1 MVRLVQLPF
10 CCLSILWR
18 NVLFEKFCLNTQS
31 FVKMKTGT
39 KLMKIPLPHCII
51 CWRRNFLWRILR
63 ETLQVIVWCAK
74 HDCSSSRNAA
84 KIEILRVPFAQSK
97 SCWPGMAHFCISWK
111 KPVMTY
117 YIWSN
122 VFSMTLMSRG
132 WKKYGSIFLS
142 SWGFQSSYLVKE
154 KLELLLLVG
163 LHLVVLWVASTIFKN
178 TMLKNHQKMS
188 HKQN

>member
-1 MVRLVQLPF
+1 
-10 CCLSILWR
+10 
-18 NVLFEKFCLNTQS
+18 
-31 FVKMKTGT
+31 MKTGT

-74 HDCSSSRNAA
+74 HDCSSSCSTA

-163 LHLVVLWVASTIFKN
+163 LHLPCGFVSGIHDF
-178 TMLKNHQKMS
+178 
-188 HKQN
+188 